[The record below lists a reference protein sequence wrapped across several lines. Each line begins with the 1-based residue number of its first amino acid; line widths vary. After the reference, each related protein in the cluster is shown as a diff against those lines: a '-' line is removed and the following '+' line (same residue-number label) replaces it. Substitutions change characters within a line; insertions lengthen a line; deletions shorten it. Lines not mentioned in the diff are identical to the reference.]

1 MENIKKESLF
11 PWVFLNNYYEVDE
24 FIPYL
29 YGKHWEFRPQ
39 HYYTHVTR

>member
-24 FIPYL
+24 FIPY
-29 YGKHWEFRPQ
+29 YIMENNGR
-39 HYYTHVTR
+39 